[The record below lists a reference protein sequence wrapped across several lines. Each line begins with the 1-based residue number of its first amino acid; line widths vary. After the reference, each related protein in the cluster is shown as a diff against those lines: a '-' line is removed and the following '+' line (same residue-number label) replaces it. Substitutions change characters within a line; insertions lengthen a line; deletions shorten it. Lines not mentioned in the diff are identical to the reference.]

1 MLYLKLFI
9 LYSIIGFTF
18 ESFIFKINNINKHS
32 GVLHGPYTLVYGL
45 GGTICT
51 LINNYL
57 NTHNYLLL
65 YLLFTITC
73 TLIEFAIGHLIKLIY
88 HIDSWDYSYKKYHLG
103 KYICLNYALI
113 WGLMAFTFTN
123 ILHNYFNYILVPIK
137 DKFVIGFTIIILI
150 DIFLTFIQNKK

>member
-32 GVLHGPYTLVYGL
+32 SVLHGPYTLVYGL
-45 GGTICT
+45 GGLSCT

-57 NTHNYLLL
+57 NTNNYLLL
-65 YLLFTITC
+65 YFLFTITC
-73 TLIEFAIGHLIKLIY
+73 TVIEFTIGHLIKQMY

-103 KYICLNYALI
+103 KYICLNYALV
-113 WGLMAFTFTN
+113 WGLMAFLFTN
-123 ILHNYFNYILVPIK
+123 CLHNYFNYILISIN
-137 DKFVIGFTIIILI
+137 DKIIVGFTIIILI
-150 DIFLTFIQNKK
+150 DIILTFIQNKK